1 MNPPL
6 MPPMMAPP
14 GAPSLPGQMN
24 GVPRPPTMIAQPTVP
39 GSTGAPPSGA
49 PSMVPSVTY
58 QANQGASTSGGFD
71 SFNVN
76 AAAPEANH

>member
-49 PSMVPSVTY
+49 PSMVPPVTY
-58 QANQGASTSGGFD
+58 QANQGATSGGFD